1 MKTTRFV
8 ARVGSRFYCLK
19 DDESGN
25 VAVIFALALLPVVGL
40 VGASV
45 DYSHGNAVKA
55 SMQAAADATA
65 LNLLKS
71 AASLNDT
78 QLNQAAT
85 DSFNTQFQRPE
96 TQELQISAQ
105 YSTEARSLTV
115 TSAGSIKTDF
125 MGVMGFS
132 TLKIGARAVAVLKG
146 EGTACVLSLN
156 KTASG
161 AAVAQGSTTVNLTG
175 CSLYDNSAN
184 ASALTVGGS
193 AKLTALSVGVV
204 GGISGGAAITTTAGV
219 MTGVSPIEDP
229 YAKLAIPPYSGC
241 DEHNFTAKT
250 KVTITPGVYCGGMK
264 LNAGADVTLN
274 AGVYTIDKGDLT
286 VNGGAKMT
294 GTGVTIIFTSS
305 TGANYPT
312 ASINGGAVISLTPP
326 TTGPLT
332 GVVMFGDRDMPVGTN
347 FDFNGGASQY
357 IGGAIYFPKG
367 AVTFAGGAGTSASCT
382 KLIADTVKFTG
393 NSDFAI
399 DCKAFGVKAFGPMG
413 VRLAS

>member
-1 MKTTRFV
+1 MFRKDDTGYCGLATVVLQSGVTMKVTRFV
-8 ARVGSRFYCLK
+8 ARVVSRFRGLK

-96 TQELQISAQ
+96 TQGLQISAQ

-161 AAVAQGSTTVNLTG
+161 QPSLKGRRRST
-175 CSLYDNSAN
+175 
-184 ASALTVGGS
+184 
-193 AKLTALSVGVV
+193 
-204 GGISGGAAITTTAGV
+204 
-219 MTGVSPIEDP
+219 
-229 YAKLAIPPYSGC
+229 
-241 DEHNFTAKT
+241 
-250 KVTITPGVYCGGMK
+250 
-264 LNAGADVTLN
+264 
-274 AGVYTIDKGDLT
+274 
-286 VNGGAKMT
+286 
-294 GTGVTIIFTSS
+294 
-305 TGANYPT
+305 
-312 ASINGGAVISLTPP
+312 
-326 TTGPLT
+326 
-332 GVVMFGDRDMPVGTN
+332 
-347 FDFNGGASQY
+347 
-357 IGGAIYFPKG
+357 
-367 AVTFAGGAGTSASCT
+367 
-382 KLIADTVKFTG
+382 
-393 NSDFAI
+393 
-399 DCKAFGVKAFGPMG
+399 
-413 VRLAS
+413 